1 MDLSKILSI
10 SGKGGLFELVGQ
22 TKNGVVVESL
32 IDGKRI
38 PAYSNQ
44 QISALEEISIYG
56 NDEDIPLSEIF
67 TRIFKMENGKESS
80 VTTKA
85 SGAEIRDYFSDVVP
99 EYDEER
105 VYTSDIKKVLKW
117 YNQLLA
123 KGKIEVEKEKPAKKA
138 TKKSQKPS
146 EESKFEEVE
155 PTSNEDSKPEE

>member
-1 MDLSKILSI
+1 MI
-10 SGKGGLFELVGQ
+10 GQ

-32 IDGKRI
+32 IDAKRT

-56 NDEDIPLSEIF
+56 IDEDIPLTEIF
-67 TRIFKMENGKESS
+67 GRILKMENGKETS
-80 VTTKA
+80 VSAKD
-85 SGAEIRDYFSDVVP
+85 SGADIRDYFSDVVP

-123 KGKIEVEKEKPAKKA
+123 KGKIKIEKEEPASTSEKATGDTQKKEETAVVEKEEETEAKA
-138 TKKSQKPS
+138 EVDSS
-146 EESKFEEVE
+146 VEEDNESK
-155 PTSNEDSKPEE
+155 D